1 MQAHP
6 LTINNQ
12 LWAGLTPVYLRYY
25 LEIRIEIYA
34 KFYLDINSLKKSVY
48 LLIYSFIYEYL
59 FKFNGNLKKKTKNV
73 VFFFI
78 LL

>member
-34 KFYLDINSLKKSVY
+34 KFYLDINSLKKIRLFIYLFVY
-48 LLIYSFIYEYL
+48 LRVFI
-59 FKFNGNLKKKTKNV
+59 
-73 VFFFI
+73 
-78 LL
+78 

>member
-34 KFYLDINSLKKSVY
+34 KFYLDINSLKKKSVY
-48 LLIYSFIYEYL
+48 LFIYSFIYEYL
-59 FKFNGNLKKKTKNV
+59 FKFNSNLKKKRKN
-73 VFFFI
+73 VFFF
-78 LL
+78 L

>member
-6 LTINNQ
+6 LTINNK

-34 KFYLDINSLKKSVY
+34 KYYLDINSLKKIRLY
-48 LLIYSFIYEYL
+48 LFIYSFIYEYL
-59 FKFNGNLKKKTKNV
+59 FKFNSNLKKKRKNV
-73 VFFFI
+73 VF
-78 LL
+78 L